1 MATDQLIQAED
12 SFGGRA
18 MDGWG
23 GEEGE
28 CLLVIDWLLPGP
40 GLPSKCNAQGIPSA
54 RLSFQQ
60 SCGSMTF
67 WCGTGS
73 GSADPCL

>member
-1 MATDQLIQAED
+1 MVSLQYACSIQPLNCMATDQLIQAAD

-40 GLPSKCNAQGIPSA
+40 
-54 RLSFQQ
+54 
-60 SCGSMTF
+60 
-67 WCGTGS
+67 
-73 GSADPCL
+73 